1 MRIFRSL
8 RIFLSAGAL
17 SAGALFAKAV
27 PTGTVSAGIL
37 FAGVLLSAGGF
48 AARAQ
53 PPVRQLSTAFSA
65 FCGDEQMQYGT
76 AALYVL
82 DAGSGELVFAAN
94 EDQGM
99 APASSLKTVTSI
111 TAFELLGKDFRYETV
126 VSYAGQ
132 LGPDGV
138 LHGDLIVKGS
148 GDPTLGSPRW
158 KNTKAEAVL
167 ERWVSAVREKGIRRI
182 EGRVIGDQRIMET
195 QTVPGD
201 WQWDDLGN
209 YYGAG
214 AAGLNW
220 RENQFDVLLQPSSVG
235 GPVRITGTRPPME
248 YLQLVSEL
256 RTGPAGTGDRAYVYL
271 PPYGRTGYLR
281 GTYAIDGR
289 SRSIS
294 GSVPDPA
301 FECAYRF
308 TEALRAADLPVSGAP
323 TTSRLLELEGETVPE
338 PSGRI
343 TVSRSPGLDQ
353 IIYWFNHR
361 SINLYGES
369 LLKTM
374 ALSADRSGST
384 MAGVHAL
391 REFWAAKGIDSNSLH
406 IRDGSGLSP
415 AGRVTAETMGKI
427 LLEARGRPWFAS
439 FYNSLPE
446 QNGLRMKS
454 GYIHGVRAYAGYHT
468 GSAGIPYVFVF
479 LVNNFSGSPS
489 EVRLK
494 MWKLLDILK

>member
-1 MRIFRSL
+1 MTCFCRVKASIL
-8 RIFLSAGAL
+8 QSAGTLLPAAAAVIL
-17 SAGALFAKAV
+17 SF
-27 PTGTVSAGIL
+27 
-37 FAGVLLSAGGF
+37 AGGF

-53 PPVRQLSTAFSA
+53 APAGQLSAAFSA
-65 FCGDEQMQYGT
+65 FSRDEQMKYGT

-82 DAGSGELVFAAN
+82 DARSGELVFAAN
-94 EDQGM
+94 ADKGM
-99 APASSLKTVTSI
+99 APASSLKTITSI

-126 VSYAGQ
+126 VSYSGE
-132 LGPDGV
+132 LGADGV

-158 KNTKAEAVL
+158 KDTKAEAVL
-167 ERWVSAVREKGIRRI
+167 ERWVNAVREKGIRRI
-182 EGRVIGDQRIMET
+182 EGRVVGDQRVMET

-220 RENQFDVLLQPSSVG
+220 RENQFDVLLQPSSVE

-256 RTGPAGTGDRAYVYL
+256 RTGPSGTGDRAYIYL

-289 SRSIS
+289 SRSVS

-308 TEALRAADLPVSGAP
+308 SEALRSAKIPVSEAP
-323 TTSRLLELEGETVPE
+323 TTSRLLDLEGEAVPE

-343 TVSRSPGLDQ
+343 TVSRSPSLDQ

-361 SINLYGES
+361 SINLYGEC
-369 LLKTM
+369 LLKTI
-374 ALSADRSGST
+374 ALSTGRRGST

-415 AGRVTAETMGKI
+415 AGRVTARTMGEI
-427 LLEARGRPWFAS
+427 LAEARVHPWFAS

-479 LVNNFSGSPS
+479 LVNNFNGSSS
-489 EVRLK
+489 ELRLK
-494 MWKLLDILK
+494 MWKVLDILK